1 MCFIN
6 AFQLRRRVPQG
17 LKPAF
22 FQALNGTAEAVPY
35 PKPIYET
42 CSKHSGKEVGPWTTS
57 VLFAFQLFPVR
68 YSLFAVRRSLIAN
81 DE

>member
-1 MCFIN
+1 MPPSVPKYKLSAVAVAHESATKDCFIN
-6 AFQLRRRVPQG
+6 AFPLKKRVPQG

-42 CSKHSGKEVGPWTTS
+42 RSTSK
-57 VLFAFQLFPVR
+57 R
-68 YSLFAVRRSLIAN
+68 LFAVMHPHL
-81 DE
+81 E